1 MAGGFKRSSRFG
13 LIGVVVVAIVVAV
26 IAQSSGSG
34 EANPKGTLAV
44 IFGVIAV
51 FFVILFILQRSDLE
65 RVAGGNVRAVE
76 RAAAEG
82 GGRIENPTT
91 MAEQDLWAALAIKPI
106 GAEAIRARSQ
116 VWDSSRR
123 SLRLG
128 MVVTLLI
135 FLTVPSIYLFESFV
149 PLLIGGPLIAIAVY
163 GSIRAIGPGG
173 EVSKA
178 FDSMDQAM
186 QPLGLSVVRR
196 PQIRFETR
204 EPSMPG
210 FSARL
215 SGPTVL
221 DGERHGRTVSVQIGG
236 HEDAGV
242 TEVVVAATTP
252 EFSARSSDG
261 RIKPGE
267 GAPAAIET
275 ALKSIPNST
284 RWKKLTVKAEGRG
297 IVVTRKGGEQVDWL
311 CDLWLAER
319 LAEAA

>member
-1 MAGGFKRSSRFG
+1 MAGGFKRSSLFG
-13 LIGVVVVAIVVAV
+13 LIGVFVVAGIVLA
-26 IAQSSGSG
+26 IALSSSGN
-34 EANPKGTLAV
+34 EANPKGTLAL
-44 IFGVIAV
+44 IFGVLAV
-51 FFVILFILQRSDLE
+51 FFVILFVLQRSDLE
-65 RVAGGNVRAVE
+65 RVAGGNAREVE

-82 GGRIENPTT
+82 GAKIENPTT
-91 MAEQDLWAALAIKPI
+91 MAEPDLWAALAIKPI
-106 GAEAIRARSQ
+106 DAAAIRARSQ

-128 MVVTLLI
+128 IVVTLLI

-149 PLLIGGPLIAIAVY
+149 PLLIGGPLIAIAAVY

-178 FDSMDQAM
+178 FDNLDQAM
-186 QPLGLSVVRR
+186 QPLGLSVARR

-215 SGPTVL
+215 SGPTIL

-236 HEDAGV
+236 HEDAGT
-242 TEVVVAATTP
+242 TEVIVAAATP
-252 EFSARSSDG
+252 EFAARSSDG
-261 RIKPGE
+261 WVKPGE
-267 GAPAAIET
+267 GAPAAIQEVS
-275 ALKSIPNST
+275 KSVPNST
-284 RWKKLTVKAEGRG
+284 RWKKLTVKADGRG
-297 IVVTRKGGEQVDWL
+297 IVVKRKGGEQADWL

-319 LAEAA
+319 LAAA